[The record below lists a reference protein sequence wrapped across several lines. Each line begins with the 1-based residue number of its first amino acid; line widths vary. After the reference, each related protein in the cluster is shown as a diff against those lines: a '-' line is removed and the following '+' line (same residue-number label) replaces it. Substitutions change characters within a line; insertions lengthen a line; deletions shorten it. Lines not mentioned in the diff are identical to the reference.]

1 MNVFIAIS
9 LFCLFILFVA
19 IGIAWMMQQQRQYE
33 REVLE
38 GFELRERMSNA
49 NFQASITHSLSLMKD
64 KNHGK

>member
-1 MNVFIAIS
+1 MNLFIAIS

-19 IGIAWMMQQQRQYE
+19 IGIAWMMQQQRLYE
-33 REVLE
+33 QDVLE

-49 NFQASITHSLSLMKD
+49 NFQASVAHSLSLMKD